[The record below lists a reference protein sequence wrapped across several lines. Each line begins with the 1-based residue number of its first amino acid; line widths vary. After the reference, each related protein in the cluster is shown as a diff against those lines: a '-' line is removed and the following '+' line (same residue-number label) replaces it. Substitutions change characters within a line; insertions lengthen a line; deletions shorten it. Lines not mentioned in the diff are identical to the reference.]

1 MKTLVLSFLTDLN
14 KSFQL
19 TISQPKETLTEEEV
33 QETMQKMID
42 ANVLISSSG
51 RLSQVKSAKYV
62 EKLETDIIA

>member
-19 TISQPKETLTEEEV
+19 TINQPKETLTEEEV
-33 QETMQKMID
+33 KETMQKMID

-51 RLSQVKSAKYV
+51 RLAQVKSAKYV